1 MQLRS
6 KTLKM
11 VTTATSTS
19 TTNTAT
25 NSGNRASTAT
35 TTIAPHTSTTST
47 TTTTFSRS
55 HVPPSEPLSRP
66 VFERMPMPAE
76 TNTNIESWFT
86 SMEYWFDTTGI
97 FLEQQRCATVLAAI
111 DPNVLTQLHEM
122 ICAAPAIGK
131 YDFIRQ
137 KLIDHYAD
145 SEQRKLNRLLS
156 EMPLGD
162 KRPSELYHDMKRV
175 AGNVLG
181 EAGLWAQR
189 LPEAAR
195 PVVAASTGSATEFTR
210 IADSIVDVHSP
221 RTVNQV
227 VSNPLN
233 DVSELRTMINELK
246 AKIDQNSRSR
256 SHSRKRNS
264 NFGHRR
270 SQTPS
275 SRSNSNNRNGNDN
288 NGNGNDG
295 ECWYHA
301 TYGSTLPK
309 PM

>member
-1 MQLRS
+1 MCDCTRSDRPKRFDATPRNDLR
-6 KTLKM
+6 
-11 VTTATSTS
+11 
-19 TTNTAT
+19 
-25 NSGNRASTAT
+25 R
-35 TTIAPHTSTTST
+35 
-47 TTTTFSRS
+47 
-55 HVPPSEPLSRP
+55 
-66 VFERMPMPAE
+66 
-76 TNTNIESWFT
+76 
-86 SMEYWFDTTGI
+86 
-97 FLEQQRCATVLAAI
+97 
-111 DPNVLTQLHEM
+111 
-122 ICAAPAIGK
+122 APAIGK

-181 EAGLWAQR
+181 EAALKGLWAQR

-195 PVVAASTGSATEFTR
+195 PVVAASTGSAAEFTR
-210 IADSIVDVHSP
+210 IADSIVVVLSP

-227 VSNPLN
+227 TSNPLN
-233 DVSELRTMINELK
+233 DVGELRTMINELK
-246 AKIDQNSRSR
+246 AKIEQNSRSR

-301 TYGSTLPK
+301 TYGSNARHCRSPCNRGQRTPANGATGNA
-309 PM
+309 PANSNQSA